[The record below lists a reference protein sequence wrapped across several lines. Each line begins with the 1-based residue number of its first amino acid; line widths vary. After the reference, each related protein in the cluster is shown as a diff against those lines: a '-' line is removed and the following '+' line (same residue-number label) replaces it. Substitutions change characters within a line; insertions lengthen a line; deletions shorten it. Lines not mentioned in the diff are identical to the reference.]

1 MDRDVLKKAVE
12 LGIIDMSHVQAQ
24 MDMYKREQILAG
36 HPYEIWQGTDGFWR
50 TYV

>member
-36 HPYEIWQGTDGFWR
+36 HPYEI
-50 TYV
+50 